1 MLGAVS
7 RAIDRFRG
15 SGQAAITVPP
25 LDGAFSPNEH
35 LDNALAIFK
44 TATPDNLTTDGER
57 VLFSSGAT
65 LFELK
70 RSGISATAEPLALF
84 DSLITCLDYHTDGGI
99 VVGLASGGLFLRGG
113 LHDGKKVLT
122 LQGRSVSCPT
132 AVRFDGANTLV
143 ICLGSHNNDPTQWK
157 RDLLDGNASGSVWHF
172 DLQSERSTCLA
183 DKFAWP
189 NGLVAT
195 GNGRIVIS
203 ESWHHQLVELDGG
216 KCIPILA
223 ELPGY
228 PGRIVAA
235 GSSGYWLA
243 IFAPRSQLVEFV
255 LREPRFRRTMM
266 KEIDPEFW
274 VAPSLHHIID
284 YREPLQAGAMRELG
298 QLKPWAPS
306 RSYGLVVRLDQAFRP
321 IKSMHSRADGKR
333 HGITSC
339 VDIDGQLLL
348 TSFGGD
354 VLLSVDSALS
364 EEMRT

>member
-1 MLGAVS
+1 M
-7 RAIDRFRG
+7 
-15 SGQAAITVPP
+15 PP

-157 RDLLDGNASGSVWHF
+157 RDLLDGNASGPSGT
-172 DLQSERSTCLA
+172 STFKA
-183 DKFAWP
+183 SAVPAWP
-189 NGLVAT
+189 TNLLGQTVWLRQAM
-195 GNGRIVIS
+195 
-203 ESWHHQLVELDGG
+203 VEL
-216 KCIPILA
+216 L
-223 ELPGY
+223 
-228 PGRIVAA
+228 
-235 GSSGYWLA
+235 
-243 IFAPRSQLVEFV
+243 
-255 LREPRFRRTMM
+255 
-266 KEIDPEFW
+266 
-274 VAPSLHHIID
+274 SLKVGIIN
-284 YREPLQAGAMRELG
+284 
-298 QLKPWAPS
+298 WS
-306 RSYGLVVRLDQAFRP
+306 N
-321 IKSMHSRADGKR
+321 
-333 HGITSC
+333 
-339 VDIDGQLLL
+339 
-348 TSFGGD
+348 
-354 VLLSVDSALS
+354 
-364 EEMRT
+364 